1 MKTAISIPDA
11 VFEAAEATAQQLGMS
26 RSEFYTQALQGYLE
40 KYSRSQRLAQ
50 LNEVYA
56 QETSD
61 IDPVMAKMQAISLA
75 HAALTQEDW

>member
-11 VFEAAEATAQQLGMS
+11 VFEAAEAISHQLGMS
-26 RSEFYTQALQGYLE
+26 RSEFYTQAIQVYLE

-56 QETSD
+56 QDHSD
-61 IDPVMAKMQAISLA
+61 VDPVMAKMQAMTLSHEDLA
-75 HAALTQEDW
+75 REDW